1 MTHVTAADRVHT
13 LQRIPVFEGLSAVDL
28 DVIAARVTEQSFVK
42 GSAIFRA
49 GDPGDAIFFLVRGTV
64 AIRDGQRVLVKLEAP
79 ECFGE
84 LAVLSNEARSADAIC
99 ETSCDVLRL
108 KANEFNELLGTR
120 PAVQRQMMLTLV
132 KRVREAGRRSR

>member
-1 MTHVTAADRVHT
+1 MTAADRARV
-13 LQRIPVFEGLSAVDL
+13 LQSIPIFEGLSPIDL
-28 DVIAARVTEQSFVK
+28 DVIGARMSEQSFVK
-42 GSAIFRA
+42 GSAVFRA

-64 AIRDGQRVLVKLEAP
+64 AIRDGQRVLVKLDAP

-99 ETSCDVLRL
+99 ESSCDVLKL
-108 KANEFNELLGTR
+108 KANEFNELIATR

>member
-1 MTHVTAADRVHT
+1 MAAADRVHT
-13 LQRIPVFEGLSAVDL
+13 LQGIPVFEGLSAIDL
-28 DVIAARVTEQSFVK
+28 DVIGSRMAELSFVK
-42 GSAIFRA
+42 GAAIFRA

-64 AIRDGQRVLVKLEAP
+64 AIREGQRVLVTLSAP

-108 KANEFNELLGTR
+108 KANEFNELVATR